1 MYKLTSSINIVIN
14 IIKVIEKIKQNVSNN
29 IKQSWKQYIN
39 IFGSFNEIHNGSV
52 NFKIQS

>member
-14 IIKVIEKIKQNVSNN
+14 IIKVIEKIKQNVSNK

-39 IFGSFNEIHNGSV
+39 IFGALNEIHNGSV
-52 NFKIQS
+52 NFKFQS